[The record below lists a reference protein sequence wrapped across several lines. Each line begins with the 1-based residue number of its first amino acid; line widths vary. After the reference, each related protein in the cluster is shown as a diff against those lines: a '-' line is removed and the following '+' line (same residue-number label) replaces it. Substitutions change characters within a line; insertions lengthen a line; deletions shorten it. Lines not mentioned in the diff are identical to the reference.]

1 MTQPRVAR
9 PAALVMAAL
18 VASVAL
24 LALAALASPV
34 SAQRGERGERFE
46 EPGDNPPYDGRFT
59 FARLR
64 YETGLSGGSVFG
76 GRGRGGGLPPWAHDF
91 PRGERNFT
99 KILSELTAVR
109 TRTQVSVVLSIGDPE
124 LTKYPVAYMSEPGF
138 WRVTEGDA
146 KSLRAYLLKGG
157 FIIFDDFRGRDW
169 YNLEE
174 QMRLVLPDHR
184 WMPIDGTHQIFDSF
198 YRIPNPENLTSY
210 GDLAPTYWALFED
223 NDPAKRIIGLANRDN
238 DMSEV
243 WEYSGTGMY
252 PVDITNEA
260 YKIGI
265 NYIVYALSR

>member
-1 MTQPRVAR
+1 MGAR
-9 PAALVMAAL
+9 AWGRIAL
-18 VASVAL
+18 VAWTAVAAAAP
-24 LALAALASPV
+24 LA
-34 SAQRGERGERFE
+34 AQRGERGGRYE

-64 YETGLSGGSVFG
+64 YEMGIGGGSFFG
-76 GRGRGGGLPPWAHDF
+76 GRGRGGGEPPWAHDY

-99 KILSELTAVR
+99 KILSELTAAR
-109 TRTQVSVVLSIGDPE
+109 TRTQESVVLSISDPE
-124 LTKYPVAYMSEPGF
+124 LAKYPVSYMSEPGF
-138 WRVTEGDA
+138 WQVTEADA
-146 KSLRAYLLKGG
+146 RALRAYLLKGG

-174 QMRLVLPDHR
+174 QMRRVLPEHR
-184 WMPIDGTHQIFDSF
+184 WQRLDGTHPIFDSF
-198 YRIPNPENLTSY
+198 YRIPDPESLISY
-210 GDLAPTYWALFED
+210 GDQLPTYWALFEE
-223 NDPAKRIIGLANRDN
+223 NDPRKRIIAIANRDN

-265 NYIVYALSR
+265 NYIIYALSR